1 MRDGL
6 HLNLILAA
14 GLCLALTA
22 CDAGPSAIPA
32 RDHSKAAAPV
42 LPAEP
47 TLPAA
52 TVEAPVE
59 THRAAP
65 VRRVDGKPIW
75 SSNRSRTA
83 EENARSH
90 FERNGAAFGA
100 RTLDEFVAKA
110 HAFTSKPPPG
120 TLRLS
125 RPNGDRL
132 LYDPRTNVFAVV
144 TREGAPRT
152 MFKPDDGMAYWERQK
167 RIEAGREGKRGG

>member
-1 MRDGL
+1 MRDGFPFK
-6 HLNLILAA
+6 LILAA
-14 GLCLALTA
+14 GLGLALVAA

-32 RDHSKAAAPV
+32 RDHSKASAPV
-42 LPAEP
+42 LPAP
-47 TLPAA
+47 PAPPAA
-52 TVEAPVE
+52 AEAPAE
-59 THRAAP
+59 TLKAAP
-65 VRRVDGKPIW
+65 ARRVDGKPIW

-132 LYDPRTNVFAVV
+132 LYDPKANVFAVV

-167 RIEAGREGKRGG
+167 RIEAGRSSD